1 MTEEIREEHVGP
13 GTLAAGA
20 ALDTGK
26 VDPLLRESRER
37 VPENAWAILDGEYD
51 AGLVLA
57 RTRGPRAPEHDKA
70 RRVRA
75 GVLDVARQ
83 NRKTV
88 GARRQHAA
96 DRGHPGLYGCPARRL
111 RR

>member
-1 MTEEIREEHVGP
+1 MTEEISEEHIGP

-37 VPENAWAILDGEYD
+37 VPENAWAVLDGEYD

-57 RTRGPRAPEHDKA
+57 RSRGRPGCCVPGPLDRGRRPPA
-70 RRVRA
+70 RFRWQPPLARLPPA
-75 GVLDVARQ
+75 GRPPPWNRPHPGVLQ
-83 NRKTV
+83 
-88 GARRQHAA
+88 GAHA
-96 DRGHPGLYGCPARRL
+96 
-111 RR
+111 